1 MLPVSN
7 ILAGLRPPTVKKVRG
22 EIVHALKWP
31 VSAALTLT
39 EAIKSW
45 LPSLE
50 KRPAQAVQQRAN
62 RAAAADMDW
71 FKGFSGPGAG
81 WARTEYAEY
90 YATSVK
96 GT

>member
-1 MLPVSN
+1 MLTISN
-7 ILAGLRPPTVKKVRG
+7 FMAGVRPPTAKEVGGK
-22 EIVHALKWP
+22 IVQALKRP
-31 VSAALTLT
+31 VSAASALT

-71 FKGFSGPGAG
+71 FKGLSGASAG

-90 YATSVK
+90 YASSVA
-96 GT
+96 GS